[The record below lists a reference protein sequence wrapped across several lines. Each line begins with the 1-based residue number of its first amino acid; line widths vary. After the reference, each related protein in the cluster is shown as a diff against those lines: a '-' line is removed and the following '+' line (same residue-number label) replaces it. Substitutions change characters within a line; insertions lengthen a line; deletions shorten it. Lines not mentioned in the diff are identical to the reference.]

1 MTALPPASSEKVGN
15 LEPNALSAYNVCLD
29 FERAA
34 AAKTDIDATRHARVL
49 GYLILYAPSVHAHHE
64 VIKEIHSCAQKYDTL
79 SELGQYFMDYFL
91 RPCKL
96 FTVLQGK
103 TS

>member
-1 MTALPPASSEKVGN
+1 MTALPPASSKQVGN

-29 FERAA
+29 FECAA
-34 AAKTDIDATRHARVL
+34 AAKTDIDTIRARVL
-49 GYLILYAPSVHAHHE
+49 GYLILHAPSIHARHE
-64 VIKEIHSCAQKYDTL
+64 VVKVIHSCAQNYDAL
-79 SELGQYFMDYFL
+79 SELGDSFIDYFI

>member
-1 MTALPPASSEKVGN
+1 MTALPPAGSEKVGN

-34 AAKTDIDATRHARVL
+34 ASKTDIDTLRARVL
-49 GYLILYAPSVHAHHE
+49 GYLIIYAPSIHAHHE
-64 VIKEIHSCAQKYDTL
+64 VIKMIHSCSQQYDTL
-79 SELGQYFMDYFL
+79 SELGRYFVDYFI

-96 FTVLQGK
+96 FTVLREK
-103 TS
+103 TT